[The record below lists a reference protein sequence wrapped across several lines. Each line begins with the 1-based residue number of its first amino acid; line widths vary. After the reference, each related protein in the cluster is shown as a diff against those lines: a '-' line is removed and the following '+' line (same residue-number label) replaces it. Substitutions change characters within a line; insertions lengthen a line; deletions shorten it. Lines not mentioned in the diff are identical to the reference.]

1 MRPEADLDL
10 RSRLARLDPS
20 AGAQVTK
27 PVQRTQAE
35 LSAAMEALGLQCRE
49 GGAGPVWTRE
59 FQSNQKPPT
68 EQPSE
73 LAALMTGQAPG
84 DLAWDEVLFLDT
96 ETTGLAGGTGTLA
109 FLVGLGWW
117 ENDRFHGR
125 LDFLPGPG
133 AEPALLHSL
142 VDLASRFRVVITYNG
157 NCFDLPLLRT
167 RGILNRRR
175 DILTELVSWDL
186 LPAARRLWGR
196 RLPNVRQPT
205 VEQFIA
211 DIPRDDTDIPGAQI
225 PKAWTDFVQHGECG
239 FLDRVLDHN
248 QWDVEGMAAIL
259 SRVAAGAAR
268 LNAGP
273 HSLST
278 KIPWQDAWSLARLC
292 ESQRRTEESW
302 QWAQHSL
309 SAAPTGKIQRR
320 QKLGPPEKY
329 FADTIRLLKRSKD
342 WSAVED
348 VIQTALL
355 HGPNLPW
362 LHREAAILY
371 EHRMPDIPR
380 ALGHARNA
388 ADEHRFNRLQRKL
401 SQIEVSPCNM

>member
-1 MRPEADLDL
+1 MDL

-20 AGAQVTK
+20 AGAQAK
-27 PVQRTQAE
+27 PVQRSEAE
-35 LSAAMEALGLQCRE
+35 LTAAMESLGLHRRD

-59 FQSNQKPPT
+59 FQTQQKPPP
-68 EQPSE
+68 EQPHE
-73 LAALMTGQAPG
+73 LAALMTGQAPD
-84 DLAWDEVLFLDT
+84 DLTWDEVLFLDT

-117 ENDRFHGR
+117 QNGRLHGR

-133 AEPALLHSL
+133 GEPALLQSL
-142 VDLASRFRVVITYNG
+142 VELASRFRVVITYNG

-175 DILTELVSWDL
+175 DVLTDLVSWDL

-211 DIPRDDTDIPGAQI
+211 DIPRDENDIPGAQI

-248 QWDVEGMAAIL
+248 QWDVQGMAAIL

-273 HSLST
+273 QALSGT
-278 KIPWQDAWSLARLC
+278 IPWQDTWSLARLC
-292 ESQRRTEESW
+292 ESRRRTEESW
-302 QWAQHSL
+302 QWARHSL
-309 SAAPTGKIQRR
+309 ASAPTGKSQRR
-320 QKLGPPEKY
+320 HRLGPPEKF
-329 FADTIRLLKRSKD
+329 FADMIRLLKRSGD
-342 WSAVED
+342 WTAVED
-348 VIQTALL
+348 VIRTALR

-371 EHRMPDIPR
+371 EYRLPDLQR
-380 ALGHARNA
+380 AFVHARNA
-388 ADEHRFNRLQRKL
+388 ADDHRRHRLQRKL
-401 SQIEVSPCNM
+401 SQIEVSSCNM